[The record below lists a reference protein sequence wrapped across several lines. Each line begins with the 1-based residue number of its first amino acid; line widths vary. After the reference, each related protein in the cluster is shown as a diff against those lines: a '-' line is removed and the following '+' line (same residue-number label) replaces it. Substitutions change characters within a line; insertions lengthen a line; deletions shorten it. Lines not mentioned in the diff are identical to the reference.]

1 MILTSGWKFHTGI
14 QRKKAEDDKKK
25 KKKKNTK
32 KSFKPQSVK
41 CMKPNFSFHTRH
53 CVLICHQFGLT
64 CINTSGSHSIFFS
77 TECIHASIMYRVTS
91 KVVAI
96 ANSTAKES

>member
-1 MILTSGWKFHTGI
+1 MILMRGWKFHTGI
-14 QRKKAEDDKKK
+14 QRKKAEDDKN
-25 KKKKNTK
+25 KNTK
-32 KSFKPQSVK
+32 KSFKPPSVK

-53 CVLICHQFGLT
+53 CGLICQQFGLT

-77 TECIHASIMYRVTS
+77 TKCIHASIMYRVSS

-96 ANSTAKES
+96 ANCAAKES